1 MPFYFTFDQAWLALG
16 ISSADSMSKYLSH
29 SILINV
35 TGYLIF
41 IMTAFLVE
49 LQNKNIVSEDEYN
62 EALKQIEELKKQL
75 NHTVIDK

>member
-1 MPFYFTFDQAWLALG
+1 M
-16 ISSADSMSKYLSH
+16 K
-29 SILINV
+29 
-35 TGYLIF
+35 
-41 IMTAFLVE
+41 